1 MSRVVHHIPDCS
13 PFVRLMICLA
23 VISGT
28 SVSGCAPS
36 ANQAPTPGNG
46 SKNVP
51 KPSLDPSPQRDHW
64 PPERIAKD
72 PEGYCA
78 FAGEQLDSQLMSL
91 GDRRREL
98 LGKQESLKSQ
108 KESFDENIA
117 EITNLFGR
125 AKKAYGKAEDEDR
138 WPVKFAGQAFS
149 REKLKSLLVTTTRYI
164 DARKPLAQQYGSTLQ
179 KIEDQLRRLN
189 AQVERM
195 RQQQEKL
202 SLDLERIKI
211 SKQGDALGDLNQT
224 AFDIAAIT
232 ENLGREEGGN
242 SLSLDDL
249 LRDDCSTMTE
259 ESFLK

>member
-1 MSRVVHHIPDCS
+1 M
-13 PFVRLMICLA
+13 CLA
-23 VISGT
+23 VIGGT
-28 SVSGCAPS
+28 AVSGCAPS
-36 ANQAPTPGNG
+36 ADQKPTQSTGSKKVPRPAQAPEPA
-46 SKNVP
+46 
-51 KPSLDPSPQRDHW
+51 PQKDQW

-78 FAGEQLDSQLMSL
+78 FAGEQLDSQLRSL
-91 GDRRREL
+91 GDRRGEL
-98 LGKQESLKSQ
+98 VAKRESLKSQ
-108 KESFDENIA
+108 KGSFDDNIA

-138 WPVKFAGQAFS
+138 WPAKFAGQSFS
-149 REKLKSLLVTTTRYI
+149 KEKLKSLLMTTTRYI

-179 KIEDQLRRLN
+179 KIEDQLRRIDT
-189 AQVERM
+189 QVERM

-232 ENLGREEGGN
+232 ENLGREEGSN

-249 LRDDCSTMTE
+249 LRDDSSTMTE

>member
-1 MSRVVHHIPDCS
+1 MSRLVHHVPDCS
-13 PFVRLMICLA
+13 WFIRLTICLPFI
-23 VISGT
+23 VGMT
-28 SVSGCAPS
+28 VSGC
-36 ANQAPTPGNG
+36 
-46 SKNVP
+46 
-51 KPSLDPSPQRDHW
+51 DPSPDQRPTQRTGSKTVPRPAPEPALQKDQW

-72 PEGYCA
+72 PVGYCA
-78 FAGEQLDSQLMSL
+78 FAGEQLDSQLRSL
-91 GDRRREL
+91 GDRRGEL
-98 LGKQESLKSQ
+98 VAKRESLKSQ

-138 WPVKFAGQAFS
+138 WPVKFAGQSFS
-149 REKLKSLLVTTTRYI
+149 REKLKSLLVTTTRYV

-179 KIEDQLRRLN
+179 KIEDQLRRIDT
-189 AQVERM
+189 QVERM

-249 LRDDCSTMTE
+249 LRDDGSTMTE